1 VRLDAGIGIA
11 STTAD
16 LGDVIE
22 SGARVK
28 VAREP
33 DRRAAADAIA
43 ATVRSG
49 GSPKP
54 VKHRHSCAIGAG
66 HLDDE
71 RGLDLISG
79 LGALDEWKIV
89 FLVISSTTRRN
100 ASHV

>member
-43 ATVRSG
+43 ATVRSPAAPP
-49 GSPKP
+49 SLL
-54 VKHRHSCAIGAG
+54 STAIVA
-66 HLDDE
+66 LWVQAIWMTSADSISS
-71 RGLDLISG
+71 RGLAPSMNG
-79 LGALDEWKIV
+79 KSS
-89 FLVISSTTRRN
+89 FL
-100 ASHV
+100 